1 MSGIR
6 RQQTLPSALAATIS
20 TLAATFSALTTLPS
34 PLTATISPRRP
45 CFWPN
50 QEAFLLADSDC
61 EQPNVLRPSSVPV
74 LSCVCPGKRLA
85 EMIATRHKTIWLLT
99 VAIPLFMTRAEPSQ
113 TIRRQCRTH
122 TKLPESNNTKRGSS
136 IVSRTRKRTSQCA
149 PRTNAMAGH
158 HPKRRPVAR
167 QKKARQPKG

>member
-20 TLAATFSALTTLPS
+20 T
-34 PLTATISPRRP
+34 RRP
-45 CFWPN
+45 WFWPN

-122 TKLPESNNTKRGSS
+122 TKLPESNNTKKGIFHSFANAQTDQPARATGKRHG
-136 IVSRTRKRTSQCA
+136 RTPPKTPARCPSKKGPPAERLTDLTSKYA
-149 PRTNAMAGH
+149 SEA
-158 HPKRRPVAR
+158 
-167 QKKARQPKG
+167 